1 MDKQFNVAK
10 NVNTACIDIQLS
22 VVMDDDLINGDR
34 SLCHIHLVH
43 STDLEDRRIII
54 DLKRSDVVIK
64 YNDSGMFFALLKI
77 VSHFEFEFD
86 DHRSSGD
93 CGT

>member
-22 VVMDDDLINGDR
+22 VVMMDDDLINGDR
-34 SLCHIHLVH
+34 SLCHIHLV
-43 STDLEDRRIII
+43 TNPELEDRRIII

-77 VSHFEFEFD
+77 VSHFYI
-86 DHRSSGD
+86 
-93 CGT
+93 